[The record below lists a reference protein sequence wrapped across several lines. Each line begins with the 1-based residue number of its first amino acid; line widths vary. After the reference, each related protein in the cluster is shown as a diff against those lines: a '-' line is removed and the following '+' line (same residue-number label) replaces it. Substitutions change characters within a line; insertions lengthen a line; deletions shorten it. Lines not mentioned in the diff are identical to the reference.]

1 MLGVPVA
8 RLPVEV
14 GKAAKLGLD
23 VAVAALGRD
32 A

>member
-1 MLGVPVA
+1 VLGVPVE

-23 VAVAALGRD
+23 VARMALGGD
-32 A
+32 V

>member
-1 MLGVPVA
+1 VPVA

-23 VAVAALGRD
+23 VARMALGNES
-32 A
+32 